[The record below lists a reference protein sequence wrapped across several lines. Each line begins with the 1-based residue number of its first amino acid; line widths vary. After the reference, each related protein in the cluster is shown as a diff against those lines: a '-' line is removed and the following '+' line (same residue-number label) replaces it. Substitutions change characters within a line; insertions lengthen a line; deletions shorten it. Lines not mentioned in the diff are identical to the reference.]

1 MKVYYQLSAA
11 LVGAAIVISQPLIV
25 VSQSSVDEQAIASMA
40 KEITVVINGQNP
52 GSGVIIAKQGNTY
65 YVLTAKHVVATQDEY
80 EIVTFDAIKHPL
92 NYSKVQK
99 LPGVDLALVQFTS
112 DKNYQVAQLGNS
124 TNITEGATVYISG
137 WPHPGPAMT
146 ARIYQMTKGNVSG
159 RPLATLEDGY
169 ELVYTNVTRSGMSGG
184 PVLDTQGRVVGIHG
198 RAEGEEIFNPDSG
211 RTIDVKSG
219 FNLAISINTF
229 LKNATQNKI
238 NLTYLGDNF
247 TLVNTL
253 PDTKKVLA
261 VAISADGQTIASG
274 LADGNIKLWNKN
286 TGKELRTLAGH
297 SSTIDALAISPD
309 GQILAS
315 GSRDKTVKIWNLQ
328 NGQLLHTLTES
339 PGSVVSLAISPNG
352 QMIAAGSSVDNGV
365 IRIWNLQ
372 SGKLLHSLTGHS
384 NYIWSIAFCSD
395 SQTLVSSSTDKT
407 IRVWDV
413 NKGQLLRT
421 LSGNLNIIRAV
432 AVSPYGS
439 TIASGNYSNKDLS
452 GGESSTEDDATIKL
466 WNRNTGE
473 LLRTLKGHS
482 GTISSLAIDPFGHIL
497 ASGSYDGTIKIWNL
511 HTGQLLHSL
520 DVRNRRNFPIEV
532 FSLAFSKDGQTLISG
547 NADGTVKIWQLS
559 KP

>member
-1 MKVYYQLSAA
+1 MKPYYQLSAA
-11 LVGAAIVISQPLIV
+11 LVGAVIVISQPLIV
-25 VSQSSVDEQAIASMA
+25 VSQSSVDEQAIANMA

-80 EIVTFDAIKHPL
+80 QIVTSDAIKHPL

-99 LPGVDLALVQFTS
+99 FPGVDLALVQFIS
-112 DKNYQVAQLGNS
+112 NNNYRVAQLGNS
-124 TNITEGATVYISG
+124 ANITEGATVYTSG
-137 WPHPGPAMT
+137 WPHPGRAIT
-146 ARIYQMTKGNVSG
+146 QRIYQMTKGNISG
-159 RPLATLEDGY
+159 RPLESLEDGY
-169 ELVYTNVTRSGMSGG
+169 ELVYTNITRSGMSGG
-184 PVLDTQGRVVGIHG
+184 PVLDAQGRVIGIHG
-198 RAEGEEIFNPDSG
+198 RGEGESIFNPDTG
-211 RTIDVKSG
+211 QTVDVKSG

-247 TLVNTL
+247 SLVNTL
-253 PDTKKVLA
+253 ADTKKVLA
-261 VAISADGQTIASG
+261 VAISSDGQTIASG

-286 TGKELRTLAGH
+286 TGKELRNLAGH
-297 SSTIDALAISPD
+297 SSTIDSLAISAD

-315 GSRDKTVKIWNLQ
+315 GSRDKTVKIWNIQ
-328 NGQLLHTLTES
+328 NGQLLNTLTET
-339 PGSVVSLAISPNG
+339 PGSVVSVAISPDG
-352 QMIAAGSSVDNGV
+352 QMVAGGSVEDKV
-365 IRIWNLQ
+365 IRIWNLR
-372 SGKLLHSLTGHS
+372 SGKLLHSLSGHS
-384 NYIWSIAFCSD
+384 YPIWSIAFCSD

-407 IRVWDV
+407 VKIWDV

-421 LSGNLNIIRAV
+421 LSGNLNIIRSV

-439 TIASGNYSNKDLS
+439 TIASGNYSNKDLM
-452 GGESSTEDDATIKL
+452 GGESSTQDDATIKL
-466 WNRNTGE
+466 WNRNSGE

-482 GTISSLAIDPFGHIL
+482 GTVSALAIDPFGHIL

-520 DVRNRRNFPIEV
+520 DVRDRRNFPVEV

-547 NADGTVKIWQLS
+547 SADGTVKIWQLA

>member
-1 MKVYYQLSAA
+1 MKLYYQLSAA

-25 VSQSSVDEQAIASMA
+25 VSQSSVDEQAIANMA

-65 YVLTAKHVVATQDEY
+65 YVLTAKHVIATQDEY
-80 EIVTFDAIKHPL
+80 EIVTSDAVKHPL

-99 LPGVDLALVQFTS
+99 LSGVDLALVQFTS

-198 RAEGEEIFNPDSG
+198 RAEGEEIFNPDTG

-229 LKNATQNKI
+229 LKSAAQNKI

-253 PDTKKVLA
+253 LDTKKVLA
-261 VAISADGQTIASG
+261 VAISSDGQTIASG

-286 TGKELRTLAGH
+286 TGKELGTFTGH
-297 SSTIDALAISPD
+297 SGSIHSLAISDD

-315 GSRDKTVKIWNLQ
+315 GSRDKTIKIWNIQ
-328 NGQLLHTLTES
+328 TGKLLHTLTETS
-339 PGSVVSLAISPNG
+339 GLIVSVAISPDG
-352 QMIAAGSSVDNGV
+352 QMIASGSVEDKV
-365 IRIWNLQ
+365 IRVWNLR

-384 NYIWSIAFCSD
+384 YPIWSIAFTPD
-395 SQTLVSSSTDKT
+395 SQTLVSSGVDRT
-407 IRVWDV
+407 IKIWDV
-413 NKGQLLRT
+413 SKGQLLRT
-421 LSGNLNIIRAV
+421 LTGHLNIIRSV
-432 AVSPYGS
+432 AVSPYG
-439 TIASGNYSNKDLS
+439 TVIASGTYSNKDVT
-452 GGESSTEDDATIKL
+452 GGVSSTEDDSTIRI

-482 GTISSLAIDPFGHIL
+482 GTVSALAIDPFGHIL
-497 ASGSYDGTIKIWNL
+497 ASGSYDGTIKIWSL
-511 HTGQLLHSL
+511 HTGQLLHTL
-520 DVRNRRNFPIEV
+520 EVRNRQGSPVEV
-532 FSLAFSKDGQTLISG
+532 LSIAFGGDGQTLISG
-547 NADGTVKIWQLS
+547 GTDGTVKIWQLA

>member
-1 MKVYYQLSAA
+1 MKLYYQLSAA

-80 EIVTFDAIKHPL
+80 EIVTSDAVKHPL

-99 LPGVDLALVQFTS
+99 FSGVDLALVQFTS
-112 DKNYQVAQLGNS
+112 NNNYRVAQLGNS
-124 TNITEGATVYISG
+124 ANITEGATVYTSG
-137 WPHPGPAMT
+137 WPHPGRAIT
-146 ARIYQMTKGNVSG
+146 QRIYQMTKGNISG
-159 RPLATLEDGY
+159 RPLETLEDGY
-169 ELVYTNVTRSGMSGG
+169 ELVYTNITRSGMSGG
-184 PVLDTQGRVVGIHG
+184 PVLDAQGRVIGIHG
-198 RAEGEEIFNPDSG
+198 RAEGEAIFNPDTG
-211 RTIDVKSG
+211 QTVDVKSG

-229 LKNATQNKI
+229 LKTATQNKI

-253 PDTKKVLA
+253 TNAKKVLA
-261 VAISADGQTIASG
+261 VAISSDGETIASG

-286 TGKELRTLAGH
+286 TGKELRNLTGH
-297 SSTIDALAISPD
+297 SGTIDSLAISAD

-315 GSRDKTVKIWNLQ
+315 GSRDKTVKIWKIQ
-328 NGQLLHTLTES
+328 TGQLLHTLTES
-339 PGSVVSLAISPNG
+339 PGSVVSVAISPDG
-352 QMIAAGSSVDNGV
+352 QMIASGSVEDKV
-365 IRIWNLQ
+365 IRVWNLR

-384 NYIWSIAFCSD
+384 YQIWSIAFCSD
-395 SQTLVSSSTDKT
+395 SQTLISSSTDKT
-407 IRVWDV
+407 IRIWDV
-413 NKGQLLRT
+413 SKGQLLRT
-421 LSGNLNIIRAV
+421 LSGNLNIVRSV
-432 AVSPYGS
+432 AVSPFGS
-439 TIASGNYSNKDLS
+439 TIASGNYSNKDLI
-452 GGESSTEDDATIKL
+452 GGESSTQDDATIKL

-482 GTISSLAIDPFGHIL
+482 GTVSSLAIDPFGHII

-520 DVRNRRNFPIEV
+520 DVRDRRNFPIEV

-547 NADGTVKIWQLS
+547 SADGTVKIWQLA